1 MKRTLVTSD
10 TLSVPAGSLSRKC
23 RSFSFRGVTWPFG
36 RPGLLHGVG
45 FAGGLSGGLLGI
57 GGGSVMA
64 PLLLSTGRLRPAQ
77 VSGTTLAT
85 VLLISLVGSSAYA
98 TLGNLNLGMAWPIA
112 MGSITGSV
120 IGALLARRLSARLM
134 LACFM
139 IVLPY
144 FALTELFP
152 SMAAPSLPPSYL
164 ILIAL
169 GFSTG
174 LLSGLLGIG
183 GASLVVPSL
192 VAFFLIDHHAAQGI
206 AISVALADSAAGA
219 VTHARSKNVNYSVVM
234 AMAVPAVAAAVA
246 GALISNSLP
255 SWVLRYL
262 YVVFMAGVWGVLL
275 LRLISWYRL
284 SRPLAVSHA
293 VASSDGPGP
302 LPARQAPVDN
312 RGPEQHWWALARRYL
327 NTGNLMTALLV
338 FVPLSFISHELHAS
352 PMAVFGCAAVSCV
365 ALSYRLGQATEV
377 LGSRLGPVAGG
388 LLNATFGNAA
398 ELIISIA
405 ALNQGL
411 YVVVRTSLIG
421 SIVGQLLLVLGTSL
435 LLAGLRHRN
444 LRFNR
449 SLVQVNFTLMI
460 LALVVIGLPSVVTVL
475 GTGGEGQGVGL
486 LAPVLSG
493 ILLVIYASA
502 VAFSLRRQPDDGD
515 AGGGKDWPVKAGLVV
530 LRVST
535 AGIVFISDYLVESIV
550 PFVEATGTSEVFVG
564 LILIPIFSNVVDHI
578 VAISVAMKN
587 RMDLSLTISVGS
599 AAQVAC
605 LVLPVIVIVSSA
617 TGRSAAMVFSPIE
630 LMALAAG
637 LVLMV
642 PVLLDGESNWLEGA
656 QLLACYVILG
666 IVLWGL

>member
-1 MKRTLVTSD
+1 MKRTIVAG
-10 TLSVPAGSLSRKC
+10 TLSAPHGAPSPKSRAFSLSR
-23 RSFSFRGVTWPFG
+23 VTWRFPKP
-36 RPGLLHGVG
+36 RILHGVG
-45 FAGGLSGGLLGI
+45 LAGGLSGGLLGI
-57 GGGSVMA
+57 GGGSVIA
-64 PLLLSTGRLRPAQ
+64 PLLLATGGLRPAQ

-85 VLLISLVGSSAYA
+85 VLMISLVGTSAYA
-98 TLGNLNLGMAWPIA
+98 TLGHLNLGMAWPVA
-112 MGSITGSV
+112 VGSITGSV
-120 IGALLARRLSARLM
+120 IGALLARRLSLRMM
-134 LACFM
+134 LACFL

-144 FALTELFP
+144 FALKELFP
-152 SMAAPSLPPSYL
+152 SLVAPSLPPSYM
-164 ILIAL
+164 ILVAL

-174 LLSGLLGIG
+174 LLSGLLGIS

-206 AISVALADSAAGA
+206 AISVALADSAAGTL
-219 VTHARSKNVNYSVVM
+219 THARGKNVSYSVVM
-234 AMAVPAVAAAVA
+234 AMAVPAVVAAVG
-246 GALISNSLP
+246 GALISNILP
-255 SWVLRYL
+255 SWALRYL
-262 YVVFMAGVWGVLL
+262 FVLFMGAVWGMLM

-293 VASSDGPGP
+293 VASGDGPSAVP
-302 LPARQAPVDN
+302 VRRAPMGDP
-312 RGPEQHWWALARRYL
+312 RPRPDWWRYARRYL
-327 NTGNLMTALLV
+327 NTGNLMTAMLV
-338 FVPLSFISHELHAS
+338 FVPLSFISHQMHAS
-352 PMAVFGCAAVSCV
+352 PVAVFGCAALSCV

-411 YVVVRTSLIG
+411 YIVVRTSLIG

-444 LRFNR
+444 LKFNR
-449 SLVQVNFTLMI
+449 SLVQVNFTLMM
-460 LALVVIGLPSVVTVL
+460 LALVVIGLPSVVAAL
-475 GTGGEGQGVGL
+475 GTHDEGKGVGL
-486 LAPVLSG
+486 LAPILSG
-493 ILLVIYASA
+493 ILLIIYASA
-502 VAFSLRRQPDDGD
+502 VAFSLRRQPDEEDT
-515 AGGGKDWPVKAGLVV
+515 GGGKDWTIKAGLVV
-530 LRVST
+530 LGVST
-535 AGIVFISDYLVESIV
+535 AGIVFISDYLVESII
-550 PFVEATGTSEVFVG
+550 PFVESTGISEVFVG

-605 LVLPVIVIVSSA
+605 LVLPAIVIVSSLM
-617 TGRSAAMVFSPIE
+617 GRSAALVFAPIE
-630 LMALAAG
+630 LVSLAAG
-637 LVLMV
+637 LALIV

-666 IVLWGL
+666 VVLGTI